1 MGQLWALCTGAV
13 REKSIYRTVN
23 DPNKVEE
30 LLIKGT
36 PYKLIYELG
45 KGPSRN
51 PATSL
56 PSRSLLLCYPALNL
70 GPRRRLTP
78 PPSPLAALPHVPPQA
93 ASARCG

>member
-1 MGQLWALCTGAV
+1 MGQLWALCTGAG

-56 PSRSLLLCYPALNL
+56 PFAFPAVL
-70 GPRRRLTP
+70 PCPQSWPSSP
-78 PPSPLAALPHVPPQA
+78 PNPPVLPHLPPQA

>member
-1 MGQLWALCTGAV
+1 MGQLWALCTGAG

-51 PATSL
+51 PTTSL
-56 PSRSLLLCYPALNL
+56 PLRVPCCVTLPSILALV
-70 GPRRRLTP
+70 
-78 PPSPLAALPHVPPQA
+78 AA
-93 ASARCG
+93 